1 MTGVSGHGAKLFL
14 YLVNTELEDCYM
26 PGFKTAF
33 ADKPR
38 LWWNSLARSSRQV
51 YSAALAVGIGAAF
64 IVALYYSL
72 SYISQVMATAVMIS
86 LYG

>member
-1 MTGVSGHGAKLFL
+1 MTGVAGHGAKLFL
-14 YLVNTELEDCYM
+14 CLVGMELRDCHM
-26 PGFKTAF
+26 PGFKPLL
-33 ADKPR
+33 ADELK
-38 LWWNSLARSSRQV
+38 LWWNCLARGSRQV

-72 SYISQVMATAVMIS
+72 SYLSQVMATAVMIS